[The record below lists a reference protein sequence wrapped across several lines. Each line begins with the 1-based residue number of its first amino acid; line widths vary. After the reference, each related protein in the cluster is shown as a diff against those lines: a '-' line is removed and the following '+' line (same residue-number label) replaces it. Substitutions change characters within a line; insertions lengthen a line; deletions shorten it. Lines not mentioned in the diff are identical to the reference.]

1 MIKKVIT
8 EPKVGLARNE
18 VRSVEVEPVRTD
30 GVVA

>member
-8 EPKVGLARNE
+8 EPKVGMVRNE
-18 VRSVEVEPVRTD
+18 VRSVEVESVRTD